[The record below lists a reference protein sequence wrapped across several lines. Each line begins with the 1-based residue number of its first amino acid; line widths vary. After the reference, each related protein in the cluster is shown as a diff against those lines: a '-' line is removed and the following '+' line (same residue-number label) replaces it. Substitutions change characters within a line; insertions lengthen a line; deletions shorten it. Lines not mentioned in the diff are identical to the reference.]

1 MEIEKKYDIL
11 EVVGEGSFGRVYKA
25 VDRETGQTVALKE
38 IKNPDPSEYVQE
50 IHALDFL
57 EHPTIVSL
65 KKVVYTEETVY
76 LAMEYMEGSLHDL
89 IRQRLCLGVPFSE
102 AEVRTLSFQLF
113 QGLDFMH
120 TEGRFM
126 HRDLK
131 PANLLVNKRVLKISD
146 LGAATQID
154 SRGPFNHYVTTRF
167 YRAPEM
173 LIRSYEKDERCR
185 PFVYD
190 EKVDMWAAG
199 TILAELFMMFPLFRG
214 ESSAHQLQKIC
225 EVIGAPTN
233 DSWMGRLMNIPK
245 FEPENDCGL
254 RACIPN
260 ASQLALDLIGSLLSW
275 DPAKRPSAEEA
286 LQHPFYTKANKVE
299 ATSLGI
305 SNGDGAGD
313 SEDIDDRD
321 DQWRNYITSR
331 EGPDPT
337 WVFFFF
343 LLFLFSGDHDGYVCV
358 FPNNSTPP
366 PTLNSPGGGGGAAE
380 KRRRRRSCRRE
391 EEEKEAALLGGG
403 GGAAA
408 KEEEEA
414 PRRGGVGVAAEKRRR
429 RRRHCLEEEEVPRR
443 RRRRRRRCG
452 GGATRRGR
460 ERAADELGRER

>member
-1 MEIEKKYDIL
+1 MEIEKKYDII
-11 EVVGEGSFGRVYKA
+11 EIVGEGSFGRVYKA
-25 VDRETGQTVALKE
+25 VDRETRQTVALKE
-38 IKNPDPSEYVQE
+38 IKDPDPSEYVQE

-173 LIRSYEKDERCR
+173 LIQSYEKDERCR

-233 DSWMGRLMNIPK
+233 DSWMGRLMNVPK
-245 FEPENDCGL
+245 FEPEKGCGL

-260 ASQLALDLIGSLLSW
+260 ASQSALDLIGSLLSW

-286 LQHPFYTKANKVE
+286 LQHPFFTKANNVE
-299 ATSLGI
+299 ATRL
-305 SNGDGAGD
+305 
-313 SEDIDDRD
+313 
-321 DQWRNYITSR
+321 
-331 EGPDPT
+331 
-337 WVFFFF
+337 
-343 LLFLFSGDHDGYVCV
+343 
-358 FPNNSTPP
+358 
-366 PTLNSPGGGGGAAE
+366 
-380 KRRRRRSCRRE
+380 SCC
-391 EEEKEAALLGGG
+391 A
-403 GGAAA
+403 
-408 KEEEEA
+408 
-414 PRRGGVGVAAEKRRR
+414 
-429 RRRHCLEEEEVPRR
+429 VPK
-443 RRRRRRRCG
+443 
-452 GGATRRGR
+452 AT
-460 ERAADELGRER
+460 ELPYMQQPIY